1 MLVLGRRENETVRV
15 GNDIEVTVVAIHDN
29 YVRLGFKAPAEISV
43 LRTELINKTDKIPGV
58 HFNGNEI
65 LEH

>member
-29 YVRLGFKAPAEISV
+29 YVRLGFKASAETSV
-43 LRTELINKTDKIPGV
+43 LRTELINKTDKITQ
-58 HFNGNEI
+58 ERKTKK
-65 LEH
+65 

>member
-29 YVRLGFKAPAEISV
+29 YVRLGFKAPMDVSV
-43 LRTELINKTDKIPGV
+43 VRTELIGKTDKIPTC
-58 HFNGNEI
+58 HFNGNEP